1 MWLPFLCYTKALLHI
16 YVQKAGVIM
25 ERATD
30 SKALPAVIKGVL
42 FASIASILLIV
53 LISVGVWKKVLNE
66 KGVYITIP
74 IIKALCAAIAAYTVM
89 RTSCPKKVLFAGVAG
104 LSYIVFAFVIYCV
117 MSKQISIQAS
127 FLVDMLIGT
136 SAATITAL
144 VTDLLTS
151 GN

>member
-74 IIKALCAAIAAYTVM
+74 IIKA
-89 RTSCPKKVLFAGVAG
+89 
-104 LSYIVFAFVIYCV
+104 
-117 MSKQISIQAS
+117 
-127 FLVDMLIGT
+127 
-136 SAATITAL
+136 
-144 VTDLLTS
+144 
-151 GN
+151 

>member
-1 MWLPFLCYTKALLHI
+1 M
-16 YVQKAGVIM
+16 
-25 ERATD
+25 
-30 SKALPAVIKGVL
+30 
-42 FASIASILLIV
+42 
-53 LISVGVWKKVLNE
+53 LNE

-127 FLVDMLIGT
+127 FLLDMLIGT